1 MLNTNT
7 FRLNGAQL
15 DKTVQDNLASDSTG
29 YIASTLNTALKNK
42 LVVALNNH
50 GYASVAELLEN
61 IPAVD
66 IAASKDVSLKA
77 FVADQLQGRSGLDP
91 AALQAIS
98 DVEIQLSDTTT
109 VGELLG
115 LDTPLSRHAIFGD
128 DVQRAVLGALLST
141 SPVLSSDLQNK
152 FIDAYIQH
160 QGKIEDFWSELAT
173 LPAFQAPGVIDALQF
188 TSQIDKLTQ
197 GNVML
202 VQAIQSS
209 RQQRGV
215 ASARDLTKLSSDDW
229 KKLITTPVNGQA
241 VPVPSSVVGATREAQ
256 VANYSEQI
264 LRVLQKAF
272 PTPYIAQEVARQPDI
287 DLGRVSAMLANNPHL
302 DPSRPLPAK
311 IHWDTI
317 SADQQA
323 EAAAAMEALHQE
335 VKAYPAFD
343 HKEAM
348 AAGSFHNPVREAV
361 AQFLNKNPD
370 FDFSTTHI
378 DNYFAQQY
386 EKRTALAS
394 NGTPSHIS
402 QSDLV
407 DQLKRTQRV
416 FQVSQDPRTVHT
428 LLGAGLHS
436 ARSIATTP
444 QASFVAQY
452 KNALGGEAQAS
463 AVYARAQQIHATTA
477 QVYTTIHQAL
487 HDVSPMVIG
496 NNRQNIQ
503 SVLNQNI
510 PNWSTL
516 FGPLDLS
523 DCEACHSLYSPAAYL
538 VDLLEFLRKTP
549 ITGGTL
555 QDVLFACRPDLR
567 YIKLSCENTNTAIPY
582 IDLVN
587 EILETYIAIQ
597 TTYDPAITGDPSSP
611 TADELS
617 VNPQHINT
625 AAYSALLS
633 AVYPFTLPYDRSL
646 EMARLYLANMGSGY
660 YEVMK
665 TFQNNGSPS
674 DVAIDCESL
683 HISPE
688 EYTILVDTT
697 LKPAYYGYDP
707 STNPAN
713 LKQMLNQVPAFLK
726 STGIHYLDLI
736 ELLKTRFLNPQQV
749 LTLHDTSPTPDS
761 GDLSTTVINNLDDAT
776 LQKLHRFIRLRNK
789 LDWQIRDLDRVLA
802 ALGATDIDST
812 FLRKLAQIRQ
822 LLDTLSLPLTTLLSF
837 WSNIETYKYETG
849 RDDSFYAVLFLNKA
863 VLNVVLSNGI
873 YQPVDPA
880 FALNSARSDLL
891 NTGLISDHTGVI
903 LAALGITGAE
913 LNILTTLVVTDN
925 ALNLANL
932 SMLYRYV
939 SLARALNTS
948 MSDLIALKTLSGI
961 NPFMDS
967 NPALAGL
974 PATAISFV
982 ALLRRIQ
989 QSGFTVAQLNY
1000 LYQHLYDPD
1009 AGIAPLQSAINLF
1022 FQQLSTGLTKI
1033 VNDTTVVADPTGGV
1047 LRQKL
1052 SIILASASVDQAMKI
1067 IDGSSTQ
1074 SQADLGTFIDQNFA
1088 LFLNAPGSGTSTQE
1102 AKSKLLAGSTLSHED
1117 RFAYVL
1123 APLMNYLRTFLS
1135 SSLVKQMLS
1144 NTFKLGMNVVEAL
1157 VGSTSILRTHTTP
1170 VTYPLMQDFLTFANT
1185 TPMPSLP
1192 PAQLYYLMHKIA
1204 LLINTLGL
1212 AVKEIVYVAGHTGD
1226 TDFAGFDF
1234 NKLPL
1239 APGGFTSILFDQ
1251 WQRLA
1256 DLAALR
1262 NSLPTSEV
1270 SLVDVFGAAVANAS
1284 TSVVSTT
1291 TMQQLLAA
1299 TGWNPIEVAT
1309 LVGWDAKTLAALIGQ
1324 DATKLAAL
1332 VGSNGFKLKDSNFRN
1347 ATWLLT
1353 LQACLSLG
1361 QRLGVSVKHLFDWAA
1376 PQTSPQQTQSMAQE
1390 IKNTVRAKYDEA
1402 RWLVVAKP
1410 LNDQL
1415 RESQKAALI
1424 AYILQMPTIK
1434 TQNLV
1439 TSSDLYENFLIDVDM
1454 SACMLTSRILQACST
1469 VQLFVDRCL
1478 MGLEPGATTAIID
1491 ENVWLW
1497 MKRYRTWEANRK
1509 VFLYPENFLEP
1520 ALRGD
1525 KSPFYQDLET
1535 QLLQRDITM
1544 DSAEEAFLG
1553 YLEKL
1558 DQVARLEV
1566 SGMYWEEED
1575 ASGNI
1580 VPASTLD
1587 WRQTTTVKPTINVL
1601 HVFTRTFAVPHVYY
1615 YRTFGAG
1622 SAWTAWEK
1630 VNLDIEGDHLIP
1642 VVYNRRLYLFW
1653 PIFKLQADPNGQNLS
1668 QGQSGTKPNT
1678 VVNIQ
1683 LAWSEYKQGKWTPKQ
1698 VSAVSINT
1706 ATYGINPA
1714 DMTSLQTSN
1723 YLFKAVLD
1731 GDNLD
1736 ILVLLA
1742 QVPPD
1747 VKGPRTTQLDSFRLS
1762 GSSGA
1767 ITELF
1772 TKGRGPEPLTIPD
1785 NSESAFMDFK
1795 EITAGPPLVLYA
1807 NDPQNPN
1814 ASPQALP
1821 TLAQTPSI
1829 YNLLYPHQ
1837 LTQFTLQAPFFYQDD
1852 QRTYF
1857 VTPDLASDVSSQI
1870 SKPQAVI
1877 PSFNAQLALT
1887 SKTALVTHMPGEPA
1901 IFKPASSIVQASV
1914 VTEQPP
1920 LTARATRALPAPAA
1934 LLREEEFSDSGKTR
1948 PVTDL
1953 QGGEAFSAG
1962 AINPLA
1968 GAGGNGGPTKILDV
1982 NASPSQLSLGI
1993 PQRLTISA
2001 EDDNTGAAVNGT
2013 VTITNGTAAGTSTT
2027 ESHPANQP
2035 FTTTFHTIRQNNTT
2049 TFPTA
2054 SVHAAGYPNNA
2065 DVPLSFTPVLSV
2077 NVSPAQIE
2085 LDVQQTITVSAQDA
2099 DTSSPVNGA
2108 VVITNGTTPGGSGST
2123 TTTETHNTNTP
2134 FPTVLRKAIG
2144 TSAPTA
2150 VVNAA
2155 NYPPVSLQFNVFAAS
2170 PALKVD
2176 VSPAQIFLGIPQSI
2190 TVSAVDAITGIP
2202 ADATASVVIA
2212 NGTASGGSAQE
2223 THQANVAFTTTLY
2236 MIQGS
2241 GGTSTPPTAV
2251 VSAPGYPSKSIT
2263 FSVIVPPKG
2272 IEMRFASYR
2281 HSHVSEFVKSLNR
2294 SGIDGLLTL
2303 ANQQLT
2309 DAQSNP
2315 FSQRYYPS
2323 NQVAGTYPIEAPY
2336 PVEDV
2341 DFQQSG
2347 AYSLYNWELF
2357 FHIPLM
2363 IAQKLSSNQRFEEA
2377 MHWFHYIFNPAVS
2390 GTPVQ
2395 LPNAY
2400 WRTLPF
2406 NRNTARQRIQD
2417 LLKQL
2422 NSGSRDLV
2430 IQVEDWRQ
2438 YPFDPYR
2445 IARLRISAYQKY
2457 VVMKYI
2463 DNLVA
2468 WGDQLFSQDTMES
2481 INEATQLY
2489 VLAHQILGPRPERIP
2504 PRGTVTDKA
2513 YADLR
2518 ANLDDFSNAMVTLE
2532 NQFPFSSITTS
2543 GGTSGSS
2550 SSSPTFYFCIPQN
2563 DTLLGYWDIVE
2574 DRLFK
2579 IRHCLNIAGVVQQL
2593 PLFAPPINPALL
2605 VQAAAMGTD
2614 LSSALSDINAAVPH
2628 YRFTYMLQKALEL
2641 CAEVRSLGA
2650 ALLSALEKKDAEAL
2664 AVLRATQETSLLKA
2678 ARFVKEQQLEEAQT
2692 NVDGLQKTREV
2703 TDIRHKFYKNIEF
2716 MNDWEKAHLILV
2728 TVSTVL
2734 QAIEGVIEAAS
2745 AVGHAIPEVTVGL
2758 SGWAGSPVATIQY
2771 GGQQAGGALQSFARA
2786 LGVLAALSNTA
2797 GSMSATMG
2805 GYQRRADEW
2814 HLQEQMSAKELEQ
2827 IDKQIDAAKLRIAI
2841 AQRELDNHDIQIQNA
2856 SAIENFMRDKYTN
2869 QELYDW
2875 MISQVSAIYFQCYQ
2889 MAYDLA
2895 KRAEKAFRFERGLTT
2910 SDYITFGYWDSLRNG
2925 LLSGEQLYLDLKRLE
2940 LAYID
2945 QNKREYEITKHIS
2958 LVLLDPL
2965 ALITLKETGSCF
2977 IDLPEMFFDM
2987 DYPGHYLRRIKN
2999 VTLTIP
3005 CVAGPYTSINCTLTL
3020 QSSKV
3025 RVDSNA
3031 QGDYHEQQGA
3041 DPRFVYNFGAIES
3054 IATSTAQNDS
3064 GLFELN
3070 FREERYLPFEGSGVI
3085 SRWRIDM
3092 PRDCNAFD
3100 FETITDVI
3108 LRINYTARE
3117 GGASLQKAARAA
3129 RDKMLHDIQTQQSRL
3144 FSAKHEFSS
3153 EWYRFLHPADT
3164 ATSQTLAID
3173 LSIERFPF
3181 LFRGMQLNIQAMKLF
3196 LKLKDGFTY
3205 DDGKALVFTFGKDSS
3220 PGTSSPFKLGGSP
3233 ISSLAYAEALQG
3245 SVGSV
3250 GKWTLTVQ
3258 GSDAAKLGPTLQ
3270 RTVTINGQNFVHLN
3284 PDAIEDL
3291 WIICQYSLK

>member
-7 FRLNGAQL
+7 TRLNGAQL
-15 DKTVQDNLASDSTG
+15 DKTVLDNLAGDSTG
-29 YIASTLNTALKNK
+29 YIANTLNTALKNK
-42 LVVALNNH
+42 LVVALNNR
-50 GYASVAELLEN
+50 GYASVAAVLEN

-77 FVADQLQGRSGLDP
+77 FVADQLQGRSGLES
-91 AALQAIS
+91 AMLQAIS

-128 DVQRAVLGALLST
+128 DAQRAVLGALLST
-141 SPVLSSDLQNK
+141 SPVLSSDLQDK
-152 FIDAYIQH
+152 FIDVYIQH

-173 LPAFQAPGVIDALQF
+173 LPAFQTPGVIDALQF
-188 TSQIDKLTQ
+188 TFQMDKLTQ
-197 GNVML
+197 GNVPL

-209 RQQRGV
+209 RQQQGG
-215 ASARDLTKLSSDDW
+215 ASARDLTKLSADDW
-229 KKLITTPVNGQA
+229 KKLITTPVNGQV
-241 VPVPSSVVGATREAQ
+241 VPVPSSVAGATRDEQ

-264 LRVLQKAF
+264 LSVLQKAF

-287 DLGRVSAMLANNPHL
+287 DLGWVSTVLANNPHL
-302 DPSRPLPAK
+302 DPSRPLPTK
-311 IHWDTI
+311 IHWSTI
-317 SADQQA
+317 STGQQA
-323 EAAAAMEALHQE
+323 
-335 VKAYPAFD
+335 
-343 HKEAM
+343 
-348 AAGSFHNPVREAV
+348 EAV
-361 AQFLNKNPD
+361 AQFLNNNPD

-378 DNYFAQQY
+378 DNYFAQQN

-394 NGTPSHIS
+394 NSTPSQIS

-416 FQVSQDPRTVHT
+416 FQVTQDPRTVHT

-452 KNALGGEAQAS
+452 KNVLGGEAQAS
-463 AVYARAQQIHATTA
+463 TVYARAQQIHATTA
-477 QVYTTIHQAL
+477 QVYTTIHQSL

-523 DCEACHSLYSPAAYL
+523 DCEDCHSLYSPAAYL

-549 ITGGTL
+549 VTGGTL
-555 QDVLFACRPDLR
+555 QDVLFARRPDLQ
-567 YIKLSCENTNTAIPY
+567 YIKLSCENTNTTIPY

-587 EILETYIAIQ
+587 EVLETYIAIQ

-611 TADELS
+611 TTDELS
-617 VNPQHINT
+617 VNPQHINN

-646 EMARLYLANMGSGY
+646 EMARIYLANMGSGY
-660 YEVMK
+660 DEVMR

-674 DVAIDCESL
+674 DVAIGCESL

-713 LKQMLNQVPAFLK
+713 LKQMLNQVPAFLQ

-736 ELLKTRFLNPQQV
+736 ELLKTRFLNPQQL
-749 LTLHDTSPTPDS
+749 LTLQDTSATPDS
-761 GDLSTTVINNLDDAT
+761 GDLSSTVINNLDDAT

-789 LDWQIRDLDRVLA
+789 LGWQIRDLDRVLA

-812 FLRKLAQIRQ
+812 FLPKLAQIRQ

-849 RDDSFYAVLFLNKA
+849 RDDSLYAALFLNKA
-863 VLNVVLSNGI
+863 VLNVVLSNGV

-880 FALNSARSDLL
+880 FALNSAPSDLL
-891 NTGLISDHTGVI
+891 NAGLISDHTGVI
-903 LAALGITGAE
+903 LAALGITAAE

-939 SLARALNTS
+939 SLARTLNTS

-982 ALLRRIQ
+982 ALLRKIQ

-1000 LYQHLYDPD
+1000 LYQHLYDPG

-1022 FQQLSTGLTKI
+1022 FQQLSTGLAKI
-1033 VNDTTVVADPTGGV
+1033 VNDTTVVADPTGDV

-1052 SIILASASVDQAMKI
+1052 SIILASTLVDQAMKI

-1074 SQADLGTFIDQNFA
+1074 SQADQGTFIDKDFV

-1144 NTFKLGMNVVEAL
+1144 NTFKLGMSVVEAL

-1170 VTYPLMQDFLTFANT
+1170 VAYPLMQDFLTFANT
-1185 TPMPSLP
+1185 TPTPSLP

-1212 AVKEIVYVAGHTGD
+1212 TVKEIVYVAGHTGD

-1239 APGGFTSILFDQ
+1239 APGGFTSTLLDQ

-1262 NSLPTSEV
+1262 NSLPASEV
-1270 SLVDVFGAAVANAS
+1270 SLVDVFGAAVTNAS

-1291 TMQQLLAA
+1291 TMQQLLTA

-1309 LVGWDAKTLAALIGQ
+1309 LVGCDAKALAALIGQ

-1332 VGSNGFKLKDSNFRN
+1332 VGSNGFKLNDSNFRN

-1478 MGLEPGATTAIID
+1478 MGLESGATTAIID

-1566 SGMYWEEED
+1566 CGMYWETEPD
-1575 ASGNI
+1575 S
-1580 VPASTLD
+1580 LD
-1587 WRQTTTVKPTINVL
+1587 WRNVLSMTTPPDIDVL
-1601 HVFTRTFAVPHVYY
+1601 HVFARTFAVPHIYY
-1615 YRTFGAG
+1615 YRTLNTSIYITNGKHAMT
-1622 SAWTAWEK
+1622 STWTAWEK

-1653 PIFKLQADPNGQNLS
+1653 PIFKLQTDPTGQDLS
-1668 QGQSGTKPNT
+1668 QGQSGKQPKT

-1706 ATYGINPA
+1706 GAYGINPA
-1714 DMTSLQTSN
+1714 DTTSLQTSN

-1742 QVPPD
+1742 LMPPE
-1747 VKGPRTTQLDSFRLS
+1747 VKNPRITQLDSFRLS

-1767 ITELF
+1767 ITKLF
-1772 TKGRGPEPLTIPD
+1772 TKGGADPLILPD
-1785 NSESAFMDFK
+1785 NSKSAFMDFQ
-1795 EITAGPPLVLYA
+1795 EITAGNQNPLVLYA
-1807 NDPQNPN
+1807 TDPQNPN
-1814 ASPQALP
+1814 AGPQPLP

-1857 VTPDLASDVSSQI
+1857 VTPDLASNVSSQI
-1870 SKPQAVI
+1870 AKPQAVI

-1887 SKTALVTHMPGEPA
+1887 SKTAFATLMPGEPA
-1901 IFKPASSIVQASV
+1901 IFKPAGSIVQASV
-1914 VTEQPP
+1914 VTKQPT
-1920 LTARATRALPAPAA
+1920 LTVRAARALPAPVD
-1934 LLREEEFSDSGKTR
+1934 LLSEEEFSDSGKTR
-1948 PVTDL
+1948 PVTDF
-1953 QGGEAFSAG
+1953 QGGEPFSAR
-1962 AINPLA
+1962 AINPPA
-1968 GAGGNGGPTKILDV
+1968 GAGGNGGPKILDG

-2077 NVSPAQIE
+2077 SVSPAQIE
-2085 LDVQQTITVSAQDA
+2085 LDVQQTITVSTNDA
-2099 DTSSPVNGA
+2099 DTSSRVNGT
-2108 VVITNGTTPGGSGST
+2108 VVITHGTTPGGQGST
-2123 TTTETHNTNTP
+2123 LTTETDNTNTP
-2134 FPTVLRKAIG
+2134 FTTVLRKAIG

-2155 NYPPVSLQFNVFAAS
+2155 NYPPVNLQFNVFAPPSLAVT
-2170 PALKVD
+2170 VD
-2176 VSPAQIFLGIPQSI
+2176 PPQIFVGIPQTI
-2190 TVSAVDAITGIP
+2190 TVTVKDRDTSNPVSGTV
-2202 ADATASVVIA
+2202 TFT
-2212 NGTASGGSAQE
+2212 NGTAAGGSTPEPHNTNEQ
-2223 THQANVAFTTTLY
+2223 FTTTLY

-2241 GGTSTPPTAV
+2241 GGALTSPTAV
-2251 VSAPGYPSKSIT
+2251 VNALDSKYPST
-2263 FSVIVPPKG
+2263 PAPFSVIVPPKG
-2272 IEMRFASYR
+2272 VEMRFASYR
-2281 HSHVSEFVKSLNR
+2281 HPHVSEFVRSLNR

-2309 DAQSNP
+2309 DDGQSDS
-2315 FSQRYYPS
+2315 FSQRYYLP
-2323 NQVAGTYPIEAPY
+2323 NQPAGTYPIEAPY
-2336 PVEDV
+2336 SVENV
-2341 DFQQSG
+2341 DFLQSG

-2377 MHWFHYIFNPAVS
+2377 LHWFHYIFNPAVS
-2390 GTPVQ
+2390 GTSVQ

-2406 NRNTARQRIQD
+2406 NLNKASQRIQD

-2422 NSGSRDLV
+2422 DSGSGDLV
-2430 IQVEDWRQ
+2430 AQVEDWRQ

-2513 YADLR
+2513 YTDLR
-2518 ANLDDFSNAMVTLE
+2518 ANLDDFSNTMVTLE

-2543 GGTSGSS
+2543 AGTSGSS

-2628 YRFTYMLQKALEL
+2628 YRFSYMLQKALEL
-2641 CAEVRSLGA
+2641 CADVKSLGG
-2650 ALLSALEKKDAEAL
+2650 ALLLALEKKDAEAL
-2664 AVLRATQETSLLKA
+2664 ALLRATQETSLLKSSH
-2678 ARFVKEQQLEEAQT
+2678 FVKEQQLEEAQT
-2692 NVDGLQKTREV
+2692 NLEALQKTREV
-2703 TDIRHKFYKNIEF
+2703 TKIRYDFYKNIQDRNEYESNHIAQLKIAETF
-2716 MNDWEKAHLILV
+2716 QELSQVSEITASISHLIPNFDLG
-2728 TVSTVL
+2728 VS
-2734 QAIEGVIEAAS
+2734 GYAAS
-2745 AVGHAIPEVTVGL
+2745 AV
-2758 SGWAGSPVATIQY
+2758 ATATY
-2771 GGQQAGGALQSFARA
+2771 GGTNIAEALQATSRVMSFIASLHSHQA
-2786 LGVLAALSNTA
+2786 NMASILGGWKRRSDDWGLQANLA
-2797 GSMSATMG
+2797 
-2805 GYQRRADEW
+2805 
-2814 HLQEQMSAKELEQ
+2814 AKELEQ
-2827 IDKQIDAAKLRIAI
+2827 IDKQIAAATIRIAI

-2856 SAIENFMRDKYTN
+2856 TAVENFMRDKYTN

-2958 LVLLDPL
+2958 LLLLDPL
-2965 ALITLKETGSCF
+2965 ALITLKELGTCF

-2987 DYPGHYLRRIKN
+2987 DYPAHYMRRIKS
-2999 VTLTIP
+2999 VALTIP
-3005 CVAGPYTSINCTLTL
+3005 CVAGPYTSVNCTLTL
-3020 QSSKV
+3020 LSNKI

-3031 QGDYHEQQGA
+3031 QGQYTEQPN
-3041 DPRFVYNFGAIES
+3041 DSRFVYDFGAIES
-3054 IATSTAQNDS
+3054 IATSSAQNDS
-3064 GLFELN
+3064 GMFEVN
-3070 FREERYLPFEGSGVI
+3070 FRDERYLPFEGDGAI
-3085 SRWRIDM
+3085 SSWRIDL
-3092 PRDCNAFD
+3092 PPDCNAFD
-3100 FETITDVI
+3100 FETISDVVI
-3108 LRINYTARE
+3108 KLNYTARE
-3117 GGASLQKAARAA
+3117 GGTRLRDEAKKAAQLP
-3129 RDKMLHDIQTQQSRL
+3129 KSITQD
-3144 FSAKHEFSS
+3144 E
-3153 EWYRFLHPADT
+3153 T
-3164 ATSQTLAID
+3164 
-3173 LSIERFPF
+3173 
-3181 LFRGMQLNIQAMKLF
+3181 
-3196 LKLKDGFTY
+3196 
-3205 DDGKALVFTFGKDSS
+3205 
-3220 PGTSSPFKLGGSP
+3220 TSS
-3233 ISSLAYAEALQG
+3233 
-3245 SVGSV
+3245 
-3250 GKWTLTVQ
+3250 
-3258 GSDAAKLGPTLQ
+3258 
-3270 RTVTINGQNFVHLN
+3270 
-3284 PDAIEDL
+3284 
-3291 WIICQYSLK
+3291 